1 MRDDIFHSPLGQI
14 RVFAILVKISRVSAL
29 WLTSG
34 FSIPSCSLFLSV
46 FFFSFSMA
54 AAAGDW
60 QPSLYQ
66 DVCLGAGSLS
76 LSCSLSLSLSRSLT
90 HSVSLSKSFSISL
103 SLSPSLSPSL
113 SLFLTLFRVARHC
126 VFAVCL

>member
-76 LSCSLSLSLSRSLT
+76 LSLSLSPSRSLT